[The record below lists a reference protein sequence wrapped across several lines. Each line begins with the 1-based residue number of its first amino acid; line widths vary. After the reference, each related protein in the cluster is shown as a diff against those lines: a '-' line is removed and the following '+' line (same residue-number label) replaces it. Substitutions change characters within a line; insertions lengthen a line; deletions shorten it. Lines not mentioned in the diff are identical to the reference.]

1 MCDNKQQAKME
12 FVSFCIE
19 QYKKANNLGG
29 AETEQMFLQRGVID
43 FLLGHYEVLHTQ
55 SEQILLGEIDEYLK
69 HHQL

>member
-1 MCDNKQQAKME
+1 MCDPKQQSKIE

-19 QYKKANNLGG
+19 QYKKANKLGG

-43 FLLGHYEVLHTQ
+43 FLLEHYEVLHTQ
-55 SEQILLGEIDEYLK
+55 GEKAILSEIDEYLK

>member
-1 MCDNKQQAKME
+1 MCDPKQQSKIE

-19 QYKKANNLGG
+19 HYKKANKLGG

-55 SEQILLGEIDEYLK
+55 SEQIILGEIDEYLK

>member
-1 MCDNKQQAKME
+1 MCDPKQQSKIE

-19 QYKKANNLGG
+19 QYKKANKLCG

-55 SEQILLGEIDEYLK
+55 SEQIILGEIDEYLN